1 MKEGLGGKRTQS
13 GMQDPRLAVSARD
26 IDVILERTDLANAD
40 FHHRVAS
47 SKELPASQQRE
58 MSPRFILLHV
68 KTFRRE
74 WDQLPDEAKE
84 KWSEITDRIVNSPN
98 PSDSYNFEYFRDKL
112 PDDRFDELCRKVLE
126 AKPHG
131 RR

>member
-13 GMQDPRLAVSARD
+13 GMQDPRLVVSARD
-26 IDVILERTDLANAD
+26 IDVILERTDVANAD

-47 SKELPASQQRE
+47 SRELPAQHE

-68 KTFRRE
+68 RTFRRD
-74 WDQLPDEAKE
+74 WDQLPDEAKA
-84 KWSEITDRIVNSPN
+84 KWSEITDKIVNSPN
-98 PSDSYNFEYFRDKL
+98 PSDTRNFEYFRDRL

-126 AKPHG
+126 TKQHG